1 MKKTATLAALMAA
14 GFLCAGAAV
23 VPDKAALARKQNS
36 LNSEYTLAKESNFY
50 FVLDAPGRK
59 LELRVRG
66 MVLRSWP
73 LQAMRFWGR
82 PEFAG
87 TVELVRKST
96 LKAPERIVIKP
107 GDEEK
112 AQPAQ
117 VPAAKPEAASA
128 APLSSVEFD
137 LEALELKDM
146 PKRFSLDFDNGLHV
160 TVKTKNAGSRGLV
173 GSMWDAWRWYVDL
186 PLRNLFGS
194 REGKGLSELE
204 LTFDNDKDAQSIYW
218 HFFDGIKGIVL

>member
-1 MKKTATLAALMAA
+1 MPPA
-14 GFLCAGAAV
+14 GRPRRAV
-23 VPDKAALARKQNS
+23 
-36 LNSEYTLAKESNFY
+36 
-50 FVLDAPGRK
+50 
-59 LELRVRG
+59 
-66 MVLRSWP
+66 
-73 LQAMRFWGR
+73 RFWAG
-82 PEFAG
+82 PGCAG

-160 TVKTKNAGSRGLV
+160 TVKTKNAGSRGVV
-173 GSMWDAWRWYVDL
+173 GSMWDAWRWEVRL